1 MRTALQTAIY
11 TALTAEGGLTV
22 GTTAVPVLDN
32 VPQGTATPYVTIGE
46 DALEPFDSD
55 DSRGSEGIVEISI
68 YTGRE
73 YAGRKT
79 AKAIADAIYLR
90 LHQAKPAVV
99 GYTLAALFW
108 DSSNNFDEV
117 DGITRRT
124 VEGFRALLQE

>member
-11 TALTAEGGLTV
+11 AALTADGGLV
-22 GTTAVPVLDN
+22 LDGAAVPVFDN

-46 DALEPFDSD
+46 DTLEPEDTD
-55 DSRGSEGIVEISI
+55 DSRGSDGFVEVSI

-79 AKAIADAIYLR
+79 AKAIADQVYAR

-108 DSSNNFDEV
+108 ESSNNFDEV

-124 VEGFRALLQE
+124 VESFRALLQE